1 MTDALLTARDLAVEY
16 KVGKQYVRAVNGV
29 SFELRA
35 GETVGLVGE
44 SGCGKS
50 TLGRA
55 LLGLLPEDAKLEGS
69 VTYAGRDLYAM
80 TAQERRELRGTE
92 LSLVFQDPMT
102 RLDPL
107 LTVEQHFRELL
118 RAHGARVTRSEAARR
133 GRDALREVGVPPDRL
148 DEYPHEF
155 SGGMRQ
161 RIMIALALVLDPK
174 FLVADEPTTSL
185 DVIVEAQIIDLLRR
199 LAKERGLATLL
210 ITHNLGLV
218 AEVADRVLVMY
229 AGDLVESRAVG
240 PLFKAP
246 SHPYTQGLLDSS
258 IHLGTEKL
266 HSITGAPPDLADPPA
281 ACRFHPRCPRAHAI
295 CATRR
300 PPWALDALCWFPG
313 VEPQPQALQA
323 EWGAPLQAPPEAG
336 R

>member
-1 MTDALLTARDLAVEY
+1 MTDVVIAARDLTVDY
-16 KVGKQYVRAVNGV
+16 RVGRQYVRAVNGV
-29 SFELRA
+29 SLELRA
-35 GETVGLVGE
+35 GETTALVGE

-55 LLGLLPEDAKLEGS
+55 LLGLLPEDARTTGS
-69 VTYAGRDLYAM
+69 VQYGGRDLYALPPR
-80 TAQERRELRGTE
+80 ERRALRGRE

-107 LTVEQHFRELL
+107 LTVEQHFRELYK
-118 RAHGARVTRSEAARR
+118 AHGVRKSRDDMRRAA
-133 GRDALREVGVPPDRL
+133 RDALAEVGVPPDRL
-148 DEYPHEF
+148 FHYPHEF

-161 RIMIALALVLDPK
+161 RIMIALGLALDPK

-199 LAKERGLATLL
+199 LSKERGLATLL

-229 AGDLVESRAVG
+229 AGDLVESQSVE
-240 PLFKAP
+240 PLFRAP
-246 SHPYTQGLLDSS
+246 SHPYTRGLLDST
-258 IHLGTEKL
+258 IHFGTEKL
-266 HSITGAPPDLADPPA
+266 HSIAGSPPDLGDPPP
-281 ACRFHPRCPRAHAI
+281 ACRFHPRCPRAHAL
-295 CATRR
+295 CARER

-313 VEPQPQALQA
+313 VEPQPQAPPE
-323 EWGAPLQAPPEAG
+323 EWGPPLRVQEEAA
-336 R
+336 